1 MVWGQKRKEG
11 QEKTTEITNVN
22 SLGGKW
28 MAHLHTVEASEQ
40 VVEDDHVAVDGEER
54 QETRDGNQ
62 EEHASCRLQAGAAG
76 SHEKLVRSCQEC
88 FCKFIDLKMKTD
100 DKRPAANIRSAVK
113 SEKQSTFCPVK
124 SCDHEHK
131 LKITVVQ
138 QSPKSNKTFH
148 QDRVFAVKCGRLKSL
163 RFKKRIIE

>member
-1 MVWGQKRKEG
+1 MRKKKINGPCGLGTEEERG
-11 QEKTTEITNVN
+11 SGKTTEITNVN

-76 SHEKLVRSCQEC
+76 SHEKLVRSCV
-88 FCKFIDLKMKTD
+88 
-100 DKRPAANIRSAVK
+100 RSVSAN
-113 SEKQSTFCPVK
+113 
-124 SCDHEHK
+124 
-131 LKITVVQ
+131 
-138 QSPKSNKTFH
+138 
-148 QDRVFAVKCGRLKSL
+148 SL
-163 RFKKRIIE
+163 I